1 MRTWRRFQSEVWV
14 WCNACLQHETDY
26 ISSSPC
32 RAPEWPCPIH
42 GDHDDRFLLWLSVWR
57 KFFFMYIDVP
67 EGSSTTQIIRQFKN
81 VTVLLTNSLIHL
93 SCFIFVTLQ
102 YAFVFTAACWSAI
115 TSASLV
121 RRRHDPRIYPN
132 SSNPAGSIQ
141 FGRCTNW
148 GQMNA
153 YCGCH
158 PRNGP
163 NLWRKSQVHLIY
175 YYLKHTTIFFI
186 DPSTSPKKPESFQ
199 PCSIHSIGSVCARIG
214 FKWT

>member
-1 MRTWRRFQSEVWV
+1 MLEFFT
-14 WCNACLQHETDY
+14 NTHLM
-26 ISSSPC
+26 
-32 RAPEWPCPIH
+32 
-42 GDHDDRFLLWLSVWR
+42 HDVDVGLSVLQWGHEEDSNL
-57 KFFFMYIDVP
+57 KFGFRAMPACNTRRIISQVALVVLLSGHVRSMVTMMIDSFCGWACGERFFMYIDVP

-175 YYLKHTTIFFI
+175 YYLKHTTIFFS
-186 DPSTSPKKPESFQ
+186 DPWTSP
-199 PCSIHSIGSVCARIG
+199 
-214 FKWT
+214 